1 MKTLIE
7 LFDTCQLNNIV
18 AGLAFKPEKIIFVG
32 YKKVMNNRRT
42 SALKN
47 FFAAKGIDAEI
58 SFEVVGRYDY
68 EYIVNKLSEI
78 IDSNEDCCF
87 DLTGGKE
94 LILTAMGEI
103 SATKKVPMLQFDLHS
118 GNLVRIKNCADISD
132 PPKSVMRIEES
143 VALNGGGVIKSRDS
157 FEWNL
162 DESFRH
168 DLEIM
173 WRISTRNVRLWN
185 RQTTVFGNFE
195 ELYDDISSLRI
206 SVDLEELQKRKEDIF
221 INTDLIDELKAEGLI
236 VEYIQKG
243 NIVTLRYKNEQVKR
257 CLSKAGN
264 ILELYAYMLLN
275 EIESEEKG
283 FYDHIAM
290 GVIVDWDGEIDN
302 RAETRNEI
310 DLMLMRDIIPVFI
323 SCKNGEVHKE
333 ALYELQT
340 MAEHFGGEYAK
351 KILLTSYMTND
362 ADSREYIIKRA
373 RDMGIEIIDGVDK
386 LGRRDFKDILYKK
399 VR

>member
-1 MKTLIE
+1 
-7 LFDTCQLNNIV
+7 
-18 AGLAFKPEKIIFVG
+18 
-32 YKKVMNNRRT
+32 MNNRRT